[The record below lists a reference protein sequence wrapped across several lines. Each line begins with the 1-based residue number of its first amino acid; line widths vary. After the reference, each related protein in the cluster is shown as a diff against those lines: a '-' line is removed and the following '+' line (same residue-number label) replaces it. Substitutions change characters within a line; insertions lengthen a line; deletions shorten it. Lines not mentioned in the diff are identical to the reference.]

1 MERVD
6 PCRGASRQIVRRQ
19 ADGGNHRNRP
29 AERRPIE
36 AASVRQ
42 H

>member
-19 ADGGNHRNRP
+19 ADGGN
-29 AERRPIE
+29 PIE